1 MPPSFLPLLSGL
13 AILVAAPLS
22 TAGASDFSRTTLFQQ
37 ATDGYH
43 TYRIPS
49 LTVTPKGTLLAFC
62 EGRKNSGSDTGDI
75 DLLLKRSVDGGRT
88 FGEQVVVWD
97 DGANTCG
104 NPCTVIDRSTGTI
117 WLLLTHNVGSDNESL
132 ITKRQGSGTRTVWV
146 TKSTD
151 DGVTWDAPK
160 EITAATKKPEWTWYA
175 TGPGA
180 GIQLRDGRMIIPCD
194 HRNDDGDF
202 SHVIY
207 SDDHGATWN
216 LGGVAGPGSNE
227 CEVVELEDSTLLLNM
242 RNYRPQKSARTVSK
256 STDRG
261 MTWSE
266 PMKDPVLVEPTCQG
280 SIRRYSW
287 AADGKSRILFS
298 NPASTKR
305 ENLTVRLSY
314 DDCATWAVSKVLEPE
329 AAAYSSLAVG
339 RDGEIFCLFEKGGK
353 NGIERIELARFTLG
367 WLTDGQ
373 DEGGPAK

>member
-1 MPPSFLPLLSGL
+1 MPPTLLPRLSGL
-13 AILVAAPLS
+13 AFLFIATLS
-22 TAGASDFSRTTLFQQ
+22 SSAGADFTRTTLFQQ
-37 ATDGYH
+37 GADGYH

-49 LTVTPKGTLLAFC
+49 VTVTPKGTVLAFC

-88 FGEQVVVWD
+88 FGEQVVLWD
-97 DGANTCG
+97 DGENTCG
-104 NPCTVIDRSTGTI
+104 NPCTVIDRETGTI
-117 WLLLTHNVGSDNESL
+117 WLLLTHNLGGDNEKA
-132 ITKRQGSGTRTVWV
+132 ITSKEATGTRTVWV

-151 DGVTWDAPK
+151 DGATWDAPK
-160 EITAATKKPEWTWYA
+160 EITTTTKKPEWTWYA

-180 GIQLRDGRMIIPCD
+180 GIQLRDGRLIIPCD
-194 HRNDDGDF
+194 HRTDGWF

-207 SDDHGATWN
+207 SDDHGATWH

-227 CEVVELEDSTLLLNM
+227 CEAVELEDRTLLLNM
-242 RNYRPQKSARTVSK
+242 RNYAPEKSARTVSR

-261 MTWSE
+261 MTWSA
-266 PMKDPVLVEPTCQG
+266 PVKDPVLIEPTCQA

-287 AADGKSRILFS
+287 AADGRSRILFS

-314 DDCATWAVSKVLEPE
+314 DECATWTVSKVLEPG
-329 AAAYSSLAVG
+329 AAAYSSLAV
-339 RDGEIFCLFEKGGK
+339 DGEGGILCLFEKGGK
-353 NGIERIELARFTLG
+353 KGIEKIELARFTLG